1 MGKFLSHWSPGY
13 GSVVGLI
20 VCIGRISDLATGGGS
35 EAYGVRLGPRQYLL
49 TSADEVNPPLE
60 WDEPVPLQF
69 TNQENPTESWKKE
82 FPSSREFF
90 AYWEK
95 KSV

>member
-1 MGKFLSHWSPGY
+1 MDQPLALSYASAGFLIW
-13 GSVVGLI
+13 
-20 VCIGRISDLATGGGS
+20 DTGGGS

-49 TSADEVNPPLE
+49 TSADELNPPLE
-60 WDEPVPLQF
+60 WDEPVLLQF
-69 TNQENPTESWKKE
+69 TNQEHPTESWKKE

-95 KSV
+95 EVGIIRQHL